1 MIKDTRAFGRVIGL
15 SLLVVLFCLYSIP
28 ARADNIPEGA
38 VKVRETVDKDGITHE
53 YYECPL
59 GTTVI
64 NDKCVAVTQIDCNE
78 SISMLREQVSGIQ
91 EALRRMDKSHKLT
104 EQQLDEWKN
113 LSEKT
118 CKSSQNRLNSLV
130 IDLTLGRFFKVFD
143 DRLKVAGNEMKKLR
157 GLLDNATDPK
167 QRKQL
172 KASIKLLGG
181 KVANIYTAK
190 VLIADQAERV
200 NSIYS
205 RVKDADGDAN
215 DREKALTQAY
225 ITIKN
230 ILNDPIVKEAW
241 EASLEYGKEL
251 TLLARFADSYVESAY
266 QITVQIASWKR
277 INQADMNAKEYLN
290 AVDKMK
296 EKMEEIME
304 KIKKF
309 EESECQ

>member
-1 MIKDTRAFGRVIGL
+1 
-15 SLLVVLFCLYSIP
+15 
-28 ARADNIPEGA
+28 
-38 VKVRETVDKDGITHE
+38 
-53 YYECPL
+53 
-59 GTTVI
+59 
-64 NDKCVAVTQIDCNE
+64 
-78 SISMLREQVSGIQ
+78 MLREQVSGIQ

-266 QITVQIASWKR
+266 QITTQLCSLAQ
-277 INQADMNAKEYLN
+277 INQHTATLEEYLK
-290 AVDKMK
+290 AVRVLSDR
-296 EKMEEIME
+296 ME
-304 KIKKF
+304 KTMGTLKKL
-309 EESECQ
+309 ERMVEGN